1 MGKII
6 IDGKDLILGRLA
18 SRVAKML
25 ISGDEVIV
33 LNVEKIIVSGKK
45 ERVIKGYRLLFE
57 VRTLRNPEKHGIR
70 RPRNSV
76 SIFKRTVRG
85 MLPKNKSRKEMLSR
99 LKVYVGIPDEFKN
112 SNPVSLPEASKA
124 RLKSKYV
131 MLEEISRELGGR
143 V

>member
-33 LNVEKIIVSGKK
+33 LNVGKIIVSGKK

-99 LKVYVGIPDEFKN
+99 LTVRWDT
-112 SNPVSLPEASKA
+112 
-124 RLKSKYV
+124 R
-131 MLEEISRELGGR
+131 
-143 V
+143 